1 MDKFTAGVL
10 GLGGSALV
18 FVVLWGASSS
28 LYQTTSIPVVAPP
41 PAPVVEEEVVEEA
54 TAEVPAEDVVEA
66 PAEEAPAEEVAEAP
80 ADEAPAEDVADAPAE
95 EAPAEDVAE
104 APAEEAPAEDVAE
117 APAEEA
123 PAEEVAEGAAEEAPA
138 ADDLAAIAAAGDARA
153 GARVWRQC
161 SACHVADQEQN
172 RVGPHLVGIIGR
184 EKAAVDGFNY
194 SDALTGLGGAWTAA
208 TMDAWLTDPAEYAPG
223 NRMSF
228 RGLSDAE
235 DRANVLA
242 YLADLQLQ
250 Q

>member
-1 MDKFTAGVL
+1 VDKFTAGVL
-10 GLGGSALV
+10 GLGGSALF

-41 PAPVVEEEVVEEA
+41 PAPTVEEEVVEEA
-54 TAEVPAEDVVEA
+54 EEEAPAEDVVE
-66 PAEEAPAEEVAEAP
+66 
-80 ADEAPAEDVADAPAE
+80 APAE

-123 PAEEVAEGAAEEAPA
+123 PAEDVAEAPTEEAPAEEVADAAAEEAPA
-138 ADDLAAIAAAGDARA
+138 ADDLAAIVAAGDVRA
-153 GARVWRQC
+153 GGRVWRQC

-184 EKAAVDGFNY
+184 EKAVVDGFNY
-194 SDALTGLGGAWTAA
+194 SDALSGLGGAWTAA
-208 TMDAWLTDPAEYAPG
+208 NMDAWLTDPADYAPG
-223 NRMSF
+223 NRMSY

-235 DRANVLA
+235 DRANLLA